1 MGQLSIIRQPTAT
14 FTAKQERTALLL
26 AAGKGVKAAAAEVG
40 AGERT
45 VHTWLGDDDY
55 RAYVTGLRRQL
66 LHEAVGKLAEGAGE
80 AVDVLRSL
88 LGDTNPTVRLRAALG
103 LLDVLI
109 RCREHV
115 ELDERIAALE
125 LRVSREEPAR
135 TTQEA

>member
-1 MGQLSIIRQPTAT
+1 MGQLCIIRQLTAP

-26 AAGKGVKAAAAEVG
+26 AAGMGVKAAAAEVG

-45 VHTWLGDDDY
+45 VHHWLGDGGY
-55 RAYVTGLRRQL
+55 RAYVASLRGRL
-66 LHEAVGKLAEGAGE
+66 LNEAVGKLADAAGE

-88 LGDTNPTVRLRAALG
+88 LRDTNPTVRLRAALG
-103 LLDVLI
+103 ILDALVKV
-109 RCREHV
+109 RDHA

-135 TTQEA
+135 TTPEA